1 MTWNLSTVVAEIFY
15 CIIGIIFILTGIK
28 ALKDP
33 GCAKKGTTS
42 AFWFILAATFIV
54 GPYLPKWVTGLCVVI
69 MAALTAMKGVVQSKS
84 DVPTAQETR
93 KSADKFGYS
102 VFVPPLV
109 LALSAVLVATFLTAL
124 GANNAIGIS
133 GAIALAAAFLLFKP
147 KPVYAVKDGTR
158 LMDNVGSVGMLPQV
172 LAAPDHLEGEL
183 QIRLAAL
190 GSLFTAAGVG
200 DVIAKGV
207 SVIIPDGNLLIAT
220 AVYCIAMALFT
231 MIMGNGFAA
240 FSVITVGVGIPF
252 LIAHG
257 ANPVVVGAMGLTAG
271 YCGTLMTPMAANFN
285 IMPAA
290 LLETKSKYAIIFS
303 QVPVALVMLLIH
315 IILMYILAF

>member
-109 LALSAVLVATFLTAL
+109 LALRAVLVATFLTAL

-172 LAAPDHLEGEL
+172 
-183 QIRLAAL
+183 LAAL

>member
-172 LAAPDHLEGEL
+172 LAA
-183 QIRLAAL
+183 L